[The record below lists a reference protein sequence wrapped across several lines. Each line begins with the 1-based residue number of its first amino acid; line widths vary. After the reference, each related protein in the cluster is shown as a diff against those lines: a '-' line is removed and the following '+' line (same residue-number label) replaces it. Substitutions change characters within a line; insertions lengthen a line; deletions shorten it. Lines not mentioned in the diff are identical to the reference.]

1 MSSTV
6 NRCSAHYTPTEE
18 DLRDDMPTKAPG
30 NSGTQPADDE
40 ELVTHAG
47 GPASTPADGEE
58 KMEIDS
64 IDNPKGLEE
73 VRSEREAPA
82 DMAMAPI

>member
-1 MSSTV
+1 M
-6 NRCSAHYTPTEE
+6 PTE
-18 DLRDDMPTKAPG
+18 APG

-40 ELVTHAG
+40 ESLPLAG
-47 GPASTPADGEE
+47 RSASAPADGEE

-64 IDNPKGLEE
+64 IDHPKGLQE
-73 VRSEREAPA
+73 VKSEREAPA